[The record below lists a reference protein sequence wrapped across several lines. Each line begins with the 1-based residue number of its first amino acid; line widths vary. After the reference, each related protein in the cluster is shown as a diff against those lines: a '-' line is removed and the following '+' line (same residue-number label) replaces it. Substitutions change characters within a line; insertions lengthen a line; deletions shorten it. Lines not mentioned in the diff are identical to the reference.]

1 MSYTLTA
8 LNTSIDYMQ
17 ESIDGAAIV
26 NGGVVYTGDQM
37 TVIGTISSGDET
49 VIDGF
54 VVGGQLEFA
63 KEAKMSTV
71 KTNTSNLIASGFT
84 YSGKTFPLV
93 VDSRSNYIGIQT
105 FGGFPYNIQ
114 TINQDD
120 VLNIADQAAYDLFVN
135 AGLTRYRYI
144 KDGES
149 DLIIEVRDATT
160 IPLVDAIVDT
170 RT

>member
-8 LNTSIDYMQ
+8 LDTSIDYMQ
-17 ESIDGAAIV
+17 ESIDGAAIAN
-26 NGGVVYTGDQM
+26 NGIVYTGDQM
-37 TVIGTISSGDET
+37 TILGTISAGDET
-49 VIDGF
+49 VIDGL
-54 VVGGQLEFA
+54 VVGGQLAFA
-63 KEAKMSTV
+63 KEAKMDTV
-71 KTNTSNLIASGFT
+71 KGNTSTLTSKGFA
-84 YSGKTFPLV
+84 YSGKTFPLIL
-93 VDSRSNYIGIQT
+93 DNRSNYIGIQV

-120 VLNIADQAAYDLFVN
+120 VLNIADQAAYDLFVA

-149 DLIIEVRDATT
+149 DLIVEVRDATT

>member
-1 MSYTLTA
+1 MILD
-8 LNTSIDYMQ
+8 N
-17 ESIDGAAIV
+17 
-26 NGGVVYTGDQM
+26 
-37 TVIGTISSGDET
+37 
-49 VIDGF
+49 
-54 VVGGQLEFA
+54 
-63 KEAKMSTV
+63 
-71 KTNTSNLIASGFT
+71 
-84 YSGKTFPLV
+84 
-93 VDSRSNYIGIQT
+93 RSNYIGIQV

-120 VLNIADQAAYDLFVN
+120 VLNIADQAAYDLFVS

-149 DLIIEVRDATT
+149 DLIVEVRDATT